1 MRRVEVDT
9 KKRIS
14 MDLHDETGTIL
25 TRVLLMSKSE
35 SLLVKNL
42 DVFQSS
48 LKEALFSLRTFMDSL
63 SGKKGYLSD
72 LLIEL
77 KEFMSVSF
85 RGTPI
90 SASLTSEKTEATWL
104 SAELYRDIKLCM
116 YESIQN
122 TLKHSNASEFD
133 IKIFQKNSRLFLE
146 ITDNGATQ
154 LSLHDLEEK
163 GNGFRNFQKRTKRHK
178 GSVKIELRGEKKSVH
193 LVFEFSLK

>member
-1 MRRVEVDT
+1 
-9 KKRIS
+9 
-14 MDLHDETGTIL
+14 
-25 TRVLLMSKSE
+25 
-35 SLLVKNL
+35 
-42 DVFQSS
+42 
-48 LKEALFSLRTFMDSL
+48 
-63 SGKKGYLSD
+63 
-72 LLIEL
+72 
-77 KEFMSVSF
+77 MSVSF